1 MPYYREEE
9 LVPFPPTL
17 ADEPQATHCRGTL
30 VLASRRTLQSS
41 GHFDAYRAHLAPHV
55 ETAIASSVAGV
66 WLPVEI
72 GVAHYRACDLL
83 ALPEQEQLS
92 LGAAVV
98 HELQRTFIGT
108 ALRAAGRGI
117 GVSPLVG
124 LRQFFGV
131 YARTIKGG
139 GGRLLRIGPKDAR
152 VEFVGLPF
160 ADIRY
165 FRVAY
170 RGFIQAGCEFFAQR
184 AIAAELDTYRS
195 PTKVAYRV
203 AWA

>member
-1 MPYYREEE
+1 MPYREEE
-9 LVPFPPTL
+9 LVAFPSTL

-30 VLASRRTLQSS
+30 ILASRRTLQAR
-41 GHFDAYRAHLAPHV
+41 GYFDAYRAHLATDH
-55 ETAIASSVAGV
+55 ETAIASSVAGMWV
-66 WLPVEI
+66 PIEV
-72 GVAHYRACDLL
+72 GVAHYRACDMLD
-83 ALPEQEQLS
+83 LPEEEQLS

-108 ALRAAGRGI
+108 VLRAAGRGI
-117 GVSPLVG
+117 GISPLIG
-124 LRQFFGV
+124 LEKFFGV

-139 GGRLLRIGPKDAR
+139 GGRLTRIAPKDAR

-160 ADIRY
+160 ADIHY

-170 RGFIQAGCEFFAQR
+170 RGFISAGCEFFAR
-184 AIAAELDTYRS
+184 RVAAAELAAHRS
-195 PTKVAYRV
+195 PTTIAYRI